1 MKTTALNATHR
12 QQGAKM
18 VEFAGYDMPVQY
30 ADGMLKEH
38 EWTRSGNVGIF
49 DVSHMGQF
57 IAEGADVV
65 KFLSHITPTDFSLST
80 PNLAKYTVLT
90 NPEGGIIDDLIITKL
105 TDTKF
110 FIVLNAGCKEKD
122 AVWIRKN
129 LPAGIKFEELSD
141 RALIAVQGAKA
152 EEVLNRF
159 LVDGNLSTLPYMN
172 IGKFTVS
179 PSDEMQDNK
188 VSAELGEPFRKGA
201 RDTGASV
208 SDYKEE
214 VFISRTGYTGED
226 GFEVSIKNSAAPQF
240 WLDLSAQAEVK
251 PIGLGARDSLRLEM
265 GYPLYGHDLDDTTSP
280 IEAALGWVVSKSNT
294 SFIGSDRVLKEK
306 AEGAKRKRIGVKLLD
321 RGIAREGTEI
331 RKDGKKIGVLSSGGF
346 SPNLKVSIGQGYF
359 DPAVAKVGDQV
370 SAVVRDRE
378 IPAVLTSPVFV
389 EAKTKSAK
397 K

>member
-1 MKTTALNATHR
+1 MKITALNETHR
-12 QQGAKM
+12 AQGAKM

-30 ADGMLKEH
+30 PDGMLKEH

-57 IAEGADVV
+57 IAEGAEVV

-80 PNLAKYTVLT
+80 PALAKYTVLT
-90 NPEGGIIDDLIITKL
+90 NHEGGIIDDLIITKI

-122 AVWIRKN
+122 AAWIRKN
-129 LPAGIKFEELSD
+129 LPAGISFTELTD
-141 RALIAVQGAKA
+141 RALIAVQGGKA

-159 LVDGNLSTLPYMN
+159 LAAENLAELPYMN
-172 IGKFTVS
+172 VRTY
-179 PSDEMQDNK
+179 
-188 VSAELGEPFRKGA
+188 ELMTPIRVVQLKDGEKPTYPNA
-201 RDTGASV
+201 
-208 SDYKEE
+208 YLEE
-214 VFISRTGYTGED
+214 VFIGRTGYTGED
-226 GFEVSIKNSAAPQF
+226 GFEVSIKNSAAPKF
-240 WLDLSAQAEVK
+240 WLELSAQAEVK

-280 IEAALGWVVSKSNT
+280 VEAAIGWVVSKTNT
-294 SFIGSDRVLKEK
+294 GFIGAERILREK
-306 AEGAKRKRIGVKLLD
+306 VEGVKRKRIGVKLLD

-378 IPAVLTSPVFV
+378 IPAILTSPVFV
-389 EAKTKSAK
+389 EAKTKSVK

>member
-1 MKTTALNATHR
+1 MKITALNETHR
-12 QQGAKM
+12 MQGAKM

-30 ADGMLKEH
+30 PDGMLKEH

-57 IAEGADVV
+57 IAEGAEVV

-80 PNLAKYTVLT
+80 PALAKYTVLT
-90 NPEGGIIDDLIITKL
+90 NHEGGIIDDLIITKI

-122 AVWIRKN
+122 AAWIRKN
-129 LPAGIKFEELSD
+129 LPAGISFTELTD
-141 RALIAVQGAKA
+141 RALIAVQGGKA

-159 LVDGNLSTLPYMN
+159 LAAENLAELPYMN
-172 IGKFTVS
+172 VRTY
-179 PSDEMQDNK
+179 
-188 VSAELGEPFRKGA
+188 ELMTPIRVVQLKDGEKPTYPNA
-201 RDTGASV
+201 
-208 SDYKEE
+208 YLEE
-214 VFISRTGYTGED
+214 VFIGRTGYTGED
-226 GFEVSIKNSAAPQF
+226 GFEVSIKNSAAAKF
-240 WLDLSAQAEVK
+240 WLELSAQAEVK

-280 IEAALGWVVSKSNT
+280 VEAAIGWVVSKTNT
-294 SFIGSDRVLKEK
+294 GFIGAERILREK
-306 AEGAKRKRIGVKLLD
+306 VEGVKRKRIGVKLLD

-378 IPAVLTSPVFV
+378 IPAILTSPVFV
-389 EAKTKSAK
+389 EAKTKSVK

>member
-1 MKTTALNATHR
+1 MKSTALNQTHR
-12 QQGAKM
+12 DQGAKM

-30 ADGMLKEH
+30 PDGMLKEH

-57 IAEGADVV
+57 FIEGGEVREFLADGRFLDKIVDV
-65 KFLSHITPTDFSLST
+65 AKFLSHITPTDFSLSS
-80 PNLAKYTVLT
+80 PNQAKYTVLT
-90 NPEGGIIDDLIITKL
+90 NETGGIIDDLIITKI

-122 AVWIRKN
+122 SVWIRKN
-129 LPAGIKFEELSD
+129 LWGGISFTELSD
-141 RALIAVQGAKA
+141 RSLIAVQGAKA
-152 EEVLNRF
+152 EEILNR
-159 LVDGNLSTLPYMN
+159 LLISENLAQLPYMN
-172 IGKFTVS
+172 
-179 PSDEMQDNK
+179 
-188 VSAELGEPFRKGA
+188 LG
-201 RDTGASV
+201 T
-208 SDYKEE
+208 YKLKNGEE

-226 GFEVSIKNSAAPQF
+226 GFEVSILNSAAPQF
-240 WLDLSAQAEVK
+240 WLDLSAQPEVK

-280 IEAALGWVVSKSNT
+280 IEAAIGWVVSKSNT
-294 SFIGSDRVLKEK
+294 NFIGCERVLREK
-306 AEGAKRKRIGVKLLD
+306 RDGAKRKRIGVKLLD

-359 DPAVAKVGDQV
+359 DPTVAKVGDSV
-370 SAVVRDRE
+370 SAVIRDRE

-389 EAKTKSAK
+389 EAKTKSVK

>member
-1 MKTTALNATHR
+1 MKITALNQRHR
-12 QQGAKM
+12 DQGAKM

-30 ADGMLKEH
+30 SEGMLKEH
-38 EWTRSGNVGIF
+38 EWTRCGNVGIF

-57 IAEGADVV
+57 IAEGAEVV
-65 KFLSHITPTDFSLST
+65 KFLSYITPTDFSLST
-80 PNLAKYTVLT
+80 PALAKYTVLT
-90 NPEGGIIDDLIITKL
+90 NEEGGIIDDLIITKI

-122 AVWIRKN
+122 AAWIRKN
-129 LPAGIKFEELSD
+129 LPAGVSFTELSD
-141 RALIAVQGAKA
+141 RSLIAVQGGKA

-159 LVDGNLSTLPYMN
+159 LASENLAELPYMN
-172 IGKFTVS
+172 
-179 PSDEMQDNK
+179 
-188 VSAELGEPFRKGA
+188 LGTYQFKNG
-201 RDTGASV
+201 
-208 SDYKEE
+208 EE
-214 VFISRTGYTGED
+214 VFIGRTGYTGED
-226 GFEVSIKNSAAPQF
+226 GFEVSIKNSAAAKF
-240 WLDLSAQAEVK
+240 WLEMSAMSEVK

-280 IEAALGWVVSKSNT
+280 VEAAIGWVVSKSNT
-294 SFIGSDRVLKEK
+294 GFIGAARVLKEK
-306 AEGAKRKRIGVKLLD
+306 AEGVKRKRIGVKLLD

-359 DPAVAKVGDQV
+359 DPSVAKVGDNV
-370 SAVVRDRE
+370 AAVVRDRE

-389 EAKTKSAK
+389 EAKTRSVK

>member
-1 MKTTALNATHR
+1 MKVTALNQTHR
-12 QQGAKM
+12 DQGAKM

-30 ADGMLKEH
+30 SDGMLKEH

-57 IAEGADVV
+57 FIEGAEVV

-90 NPEGGIIDDLIITKL
+90 NPQGGIIDDLIITKL

-122 AVWIRKN
+122 SAWIRQN
-129 LPAGIKFEELSD
+129 LPADISFTELSD
-141 RALIAVQGAKA
+141 RALIAVQGGKA
-152 EEVLNRF
+152 EEILNRF
-159 LVDGNLSTLPYMN
+159 LASGNLAELPYMN
-172 IGKFTVS
+172 
-179 PSDEMQDNK
+179 
-188 VSAELGEPFRKGA
+188 LGAYQLKNG
-201 RDTGASV
+201 
-208 SDYKEE
+208 EE
-214 VFISRTGYTGED
+214 IFISRTGYTGED
-226 GFEVSIKNSAAPQF
+226 GFEVSIKNSAAAKF
-240 WLDLSAQAEVK
+240 WLDLSAISEVK

-294 SFIGSDRVLKEK
+294 GFIGATRVLKEK
-306 AEGAKRKRIGVKLLD
+306 AEGASRKRIGVKLLD

-359 DPAVAKVGDQV
+359 ETALAKVGDNV
-370 SAVVRDRE
+370 TAVVRDRE

-389 EAKTKSAK
+389 EAKTKSVK